1 MDQEARL
8 RDRREELGFG
18 AKWVG
23 GWRFTSGGEFAAAPE
38 LWLKRDS
45 AGLVIDVKRIV
56 VKDSDFSTNRE
67 LWTSSG
73 VIWTED
79 VRDITGHALIPTEVA
94 ALYNLRSRKGSETI
108 IEARG
113 WRVFLTQ
120 LTIRLYTTYCPFG
133 DLKQYIGWYN
143 DNFPNDEDPAFDD
156 LDDEAFNEVVRD
168 FHRTRDQIAREWLPE
183 PFLWH
188 VFESLVIAG
197 LLMERGELDPG
208 PISFWEQIL
217 HLDYKCSNVFLD
229 LPSHERYTGYP
240 MPRLGDFGLCTIKKI
255 NDPRKAEDYVVGNG
269 TRGNRPAEQMH
280 HLYGKQRKPRM
291 MDSRT
296 NVWGV
301 GIVLWSLIELEEGDH
316 RVQFDSKDDECD
328 GDPERLKEPTFRPRA
343 SEHYSA
349 ELLELI
355 SACTRYEQKDR
366 PDFADLL
373 KQIKHFTCP
382 NSSSDR
388 ASGLRGA
395 AADDPDWL
403 NEVNRVEKP
412 PEKWKLGFAIAPNDP
427 PAGFKNVPEVVTLA
441 SSDETGS
448 EGDIEED
455 DPFSLAPPT
464 GELTGDVIVEA
475 ANEENGEN
483 EERVEKKSAKKAKSM
498 KKVEHAAAGPASP
511 QKTGFKRKS
520 RVVEEDNEYDEDD
533 ENAERQAVKP
543 TKKKPQRK
551 KRR

>member
-1 MDQEARL
+1 MYQEATL

-18 AKWVG
+18 SNWVG
-23 GWRFTSGGEFAAAPE
+23 GWRFASGGEFAAAPE

-45 AGLVIDVKRIV
+45 AGLVIDRIV
-56 VKDSDFSTNRE
+56 VKDSDFSNNRE
-67 LWTSSG
+67 LWSSAG
-73 VIWTED
+73 AIWTED
-79 VRDITGHALIPTEVA
+79 VRDPKSQALIPAEVA
-94 ALYNLRSRKGSETI
+94 ALYNLRSRKGSETV

-113 WRVFLTQ
+113 WRVFPTQ

-133 DLKQYIGWYN
+133 DLKQYISWYS
-143 DNFPNDEDPAFDD
+143 DNFPDDEDPAFDG

-168 FHRTRDQIAREWLPE
+168 FHRTRDELARHWLPE

-188 VFESLVIAG
+188 VFESLAIAG

-229 LPSHERYTGYP
+229 LPSHERYIGYP
-240 MPRLGDFGLCTIKKI
+240 MPRLGDFGLCTIKKLH
-255 NDPRKAEDYVVGNG
+255 DPRKAEDYIMGNG

-301 GIVLWSLIELEEGDH
+301 GIVLRSLIELEEGDH
-316 RVQFDSKDDECD
+316 RLKFDTNDDECD
-328 GDPERLKEPTFRPRA
+328 GDPERLNEPTFRPRA

-373 KQIKHFTCP
+373 KHIKHYTRP
-382 NSSSDR
+382 SSASDK

-395 AADDPDWL
+395 AASDFRWL
-403 NEVNRVEKP
+403 REAHRVETP
-412 PEKWKLGFAIAPNDP
+412 PEKWKIGFAIAPNDP
-427 PAGFKNVPEVVTLA
+427 PYGFENVPEVA
-441 SSDETGS
+441 SFATSDEAGS

-464 GELTGDVIVEA
+464 GELTGESILEA
-475 ANEENGEN
+475 ADEEK
-483 EERVEKKSAKKAKSM
+483 EEKHGKKTAKKGKST
-498 KKVEHAAAGPASP
+498 KKVKHAAAGPSP
-511 QKTGFKRKS
+511 HQKAGSKRKPQ
-520 RVVEEDNEYDEDD
+520 VVEEDEEYDEND
-533 ENAERQAVKP
+533 ENAERKNVMPTRSKP
-543 TKKKPQRK
+543 LRK
-551 KRR
+551 KRQ

>member
-1 MDQEARL
+1 MDSRL
-8 RDRREELGFG
+8 L
-18 AKWVG
+18 
-23 GWRFTSGGEFAAAPE
+23 TSA
-38 LWLKRDS
+38 
-45 AGLVIDVKRIV
+45 KRIV
-56 VKDSDFSTNRE
+56 VKDSDFSTKRE
-67 LWTSSG
+67 LWSSAG

-79 VRDITGHALIPTEVA
+79 VRDIQGRALIPTEVA

-113 WRVFLTQ
+113 WRVFPTQ

-133 DLKQYIGWYN
+133 DLKQYIGWYS
-143 DNFPNDEDPAFDD
+143 DNFPNDEDPTFDG

-168 FHRTRDQIAREWLPE
+168 FHRTRDERARKWLPE

-240 MPRLGDFGLCTIKKI
+240 MPRLGDFGLCTIKKM
-255 NDPRKAEDYVVGNG
+255 NDPRKAEDYVMGNG

-316 RVQFDSKDDECD
+316 RLKFDTKDDDCD
-328 GDPERLKEPTFRPRA
+328 GDPERLNEPTFRPRA

-355 SACTRYEQKDR
+355 SACTSYEQKNR

-373 KQIKHFTCP
+373 KRIRHYTR
-382 NSSSDR
+382 SSSAFDK

-395 AADDPDWL
+395 AADDPEWL
-403 NEVNRVEKP
+403 SEGNRVETP

-427 PAGFKNVPEVVTLA
+427 PAGFANVPEVVIIA
-441 SSDETGS
+441 SSD

-464 GELTGDVIVEA
+464 GKLTGDVIVEA
-475 ANEENGEN
+475 ANEEKSDQQ
-483 EERVEKKSAKKAKSM
+483 ERVEKKPAKKAKAT
-498 KKVEHAAAGPASP
+498 KKVKHAAAGPSLP
-511 QKTGFKRKS
+511 QRAESKRKS
-520 RVVEEDNEYDEDD
+520 RVEEEEKSEEYDEDD

>member
-1 MDQEARL
+1 MDQEANL
-8 RDRREELGFG
+8 RDRREELEFG
-18 AKWVG
+18 PTWVG
-23 GWRFTSGGEFAAAPE
+23 GWRFSDGGAFAAAPE

-45 AGLVIDVKRIV
+45 AGLVVDRIV
-56 VKDSDFSTNRE
+56 VKDSDYSTDRE
-67 LWTSSG
+67 MWSAADI
-73 VIWTED
+73 IWTED
-79 VRDITGHALIPTEVA
+79 VRDTKGLALIPTEVA

-113 WRVFLTQ
+113 WRVFPPQ

-133 DLKQYIGWYN
+133 DLKQYIGWYS
-143 DNFPNDEDPAFDD
+143 DNFPDDEDPAFDG

-168 FHRTRDQIAREWLPE
+168 FHRNRDEIARDWLPE

-229 LPSHERYTGYP
+229 LPSHERYTSYP
-240 MPRLGDFGLCTIKKI
+240 MPRMGDFGLCTIKKM

-316 RVQFDSKDDECD
+316 RLEFDSKDDDCD
-328 GDPERLKEPTFRPRA
+328 GDPERLNEPAFRPRA
-343 SEHYSA
+343 SEHYSV

-355 SACTRYEQKDR
+355 TACTRYEQKDR
-366 PDFADLL
+366 PYFANLL
-373 KQIKHFTCP
+373 KRIKHYTRP
-382 NSSSDR
+382 SSALDK

-395 AADDPDWL
+395 AANDPKWL
-403 NEVNRVEKP
+403 TEGHRVETP

-427 PAGFKNVPEVVTLA
+427 PYGFKSVPEVVTLA
-441 SSDETGS
+441 SDDEADS
-448 EGDIEED
+448 ERDIGED
-455 DPFSLAPPT
+455 DPFALAPPT
-464 GELTGDVIVEA
+464 GRLTRDIILEA
-475 ANEENGEN
+475 AKEGQ
-483 EERVEKKSAKKAKSM
+483 ERKKTSKKGKTT
-498 KKVEHAAAGPASP
+498 KKVKHAAAGPSP
-511 QKTGFKRKS
+511 SQRAGSKRKP
-520 RVVEEDNEYDEDD
+520 RVDEEEENEEYDEDD
-533 ENAERQAVKP
+533 ENAKRKDVIP
-543 TKKKPQRK
+543 TRSKPQRK
-551 KRR
+551 KRG

>member
-18 AKWVG
+18 PKWVG
-23 GWRFTSGGEFAAAPE
+23 GWRFASGGEFAAAPE

-45 AGLVIDVKRIV
+45 AGLVIDRIV
-56 VKDSDFSTNRE
+56 VKDSDFSNNRE
-67 LWTSSG
+67 LWSSAG
-73 VIWTED
+73 AIWTED
-79 VRDITGHALIPTEVA
+79 VRDVKGQALIPTEIA
-94 ALYNLRSRKGSETI
+94 ALYNLRSRKGSETV

-113 WRVFLTQ
+113 WRVFLAH

-143 DNFPNDEDPAFDD
+143 DNFPNDEDPAFDG
-156 LDDEAFNEVVRD
+156 LDDEVFNQVVRD
-168 FHRTRDQIAREWLPE
+168 FHRTRDEIARDWLPE

-229 LPSHERYTGYP
+229 LPSHERYIGYP
-240 MPRLGDFGLCTIKKI
+240 MPRLGDFGLCTIKKMK
-255 NDPRKAEDYVVGNG
+255 DPRKAEDYIMGNG

-316 RVQFDSKDDECD
+316 RLKFDTNDDECD
-328 GDPERLKEPTFRPRA
+328 GDPERLNEPTFRPRA
-343 SEHYSA
+343 SEHYST

-373 KQIKHFTCP
+373 KRIKHYTRP
-382 NSSSDR
+382 SSASDK

-395 AADDPDWL
+395 AANDPGWRREDH
-403 NEVNRVEKP
+403 RVETP
-412 PEKWKLGFAIAPNDP
+412 PEKWKFGFAIAPNDP
-427 PAGFKNVPEVVTLA
+427 PYGFKNVPELVSLA
-441 SSDETGS
+441 SSDD
-448 EGDIEED
+448 GDIEED

-464 GELTGDVIVEA
+464 GELTGERILQA
-475 ANEENGEN
+475 ADEEKEGKKTAKK
-483 EERVEKKSAKKAKSM
+483 KKST
-498 KKVEHAAAGPASP
+498 KKVEHATAASSLP
-511 QKTGFKRKS
+511 QIAGSKRKP
-520 RVVEEDNEYDEDD
+520 RVEEGEDDGFDEND
-533 ENAERQAVKP
+533 ENAGRRDVMPTSSKP
-543 TKKKPQRK
+543 KRKKPR
-551 KRR
+551 

>member
-1 MDQEARL
+1 MDQEGRL

-18 AKWVG
+18 PKWVG
-23 GWRFTSGGEFAAAPE
+23 GWRFASGGEFAAAPE

-45 AGLVIDVKRIV
+45 AGLVIDRIV

-67 LWTSSG
+67 LWSSAG

-79 VRDITGHALIPTEVA
+79 VRDIQGRTLIPTEVA

-113 WRVFLTQ
+113 WRVFPTK

-133 DLKQYIGWYN
+133 DLKQYTGWYS
-143 DNFPNDEDPAFDD
+143 DNFPNDEDPIFDD

-168 FHRTRDQIAREWLPE
+168 FHRTRDEIPRDWLPE

-208 PISFWEQIL
+208 PLSFWEQIL

-229 LPSHERYTGYP
+229 LPSHERYAGYP
-240 MPRLGDFGLCTIKKI
+240 MPRLGDFGLCTIKKM
-255 NDPRKAEDYVVGNG
+255 NDPRKAEDYVMGNG

-316 RVQFDSKDDECD
+316 RLKFDSKDDDCD
-328 GDPERLKEPTFRPRA
+328 GDPERLNEPTFRPRA
-343 SEHYSA
+343 SLHYSP

-355 SACTRYEQKDR
+355 SACTRYEKKDR

-373 KQIKHFTCP
+373 KRIKHCTRP
-382 NSSSDR
+382 SSASDR
-388 ASGLRGA
+388 ASRLRGA
-395 AADDPDWL
+395 AADDPEWL
-403 NEVNRVEKP
+403 NKDNRVQTP

-427 PAGFKNVPEVVTLA
+427 PAGFENVPEVATLE
-441 SSDETGS
+441 SSDEAGS
-448 EGDIEED
+448 EGEIEED

-464 GELTGDVIVEA
+464 GELIGDVIVEA
-475 ANEENGEN
+475 ANEENREN
-483 EERVEKKSAKKAKSM
+483 EERVEKKSAKKAKPM
-498 KKVEHAAAGPASP
+498 KKVKHAAAGPASP
-511 QKTGFKRKS
+511 QKTGAKLKS
-520 RVVEEDNEYDEDD
+520 RVVEEGDEYDEDD
-533 ENAERQAVKP
+533 ENAGRQAVKP
-543 TKKKPQRK
+543 TKKKKPQTK

>member
-8 RDRREELGFG
+8 KVRREELGFG
-18 AKWVG
+18 PKWVG
-23 GWRFTSGGEFAAAPE
+23 GWGFASGGEFAAAPE

-45 AGLVIDVKRIV
+45 AGLVIDRIV

-67 LWTSSG
+67 LWPSAG

-79 VRDITGHALIPTEVA
+79 IRDITGRALIPTEVA

-113 WRVFLTQ
+113 WRVFPTL
-120 LTIRLYTTYCPFG
+120 LTIRF
-133 DLKQYIGWYN
+133 
-143 DNFPNDEDPAFDD
+143 DNFPNDEDPIFDD
-156 LDDEAFNEVVRD
+156 LDDEAFNEVVRN
-168 FHRTRDQIAREWLPE
+168 FHRTRDEIARDWLPE

-229 LPSHERYTGYP
+229 LPSHE
-240 MPRLGDFGLCTIKKI
+240 
-255 NDPRKAEDYVVGNG
+255 
-269 TRGNRPAEQMH
+269 H
-280 HLYGKQRKPRM
+280 
-291 MDSRT
+291 
-296 NVWGV
+296 
-301 GIVLWSLIELEEGDH
+301 
-316 RVQFDSKDDECD
+316 DDCD
-328 GDPERLKEPTFRPRA
+328 GDPERLNEPTFRPRA
-343 SEHYSA
+343 SKHYSA

-373 KQIKHFTCP
+373 KRIEHYTRP
-382 NSSSDR
+382 SSASDR

-395 AADDPDWL
+395 AADDPEWL
-403 NEVNRVEKP
+403 NEDNRVQTP

-427 PAGFKNVPEVVTLA
+427 PAGFRNAPEVVTLA
-441 SSDETGS
+441 SSDEAGS
-448 EGDIEED
+448 QGDIEGD

-464 GELTGDVIVEA
+464 GELTGDIIIEA
-475 ANEENGEN
+475 ANEEKNEN
-483 EERVEKKSAKKAKSM
+483 EEKVEAKSAKKAKST
-498 KKVEHAAAGPASP
+498 KKVDHAAAGPSSP
-511 QKTGFKRKS
+511 QKTGSKRKS
-520 RVVEEDNEYDEDD
+520 RMVVEDDEYDEDD
-533 ENAERQAVKP
+533 ENAVRQAVKP
-543 TKKKPQRK
+543 TKKPQIK